1 MGTSSSS
8 PGAAAGGVSAAGASR
23 TGTSCRLGSSSRGM
37 LRKEAVSMY
46 AGRSTRSSST
56 SSWLRRDLHRNSAV
70 DAKSESSVCA

>member
-1 MGTSSSS
+1 
-8 PGAAAGGVSAAGASR
+8 
-23 TGTSCRLGSSSRGM
+23 M